1 MCSFCLQVKYT
12 INCREHIIYV
22 EKIHECLK
30 SKLLPLDVFLRD
42 KILSCEPFFI
52 VLGSDNK
59 ANMHI
64 NNLLEEYMHSKET
77 D

>member
-12 INCREHIIYV
+12 INCREHKIYV
-22 EKIHECLK
+22 EKILEYLK
-30 SKLLPLDVFLRD
+30 SKLLPLDFFLRD

-52 VLGSDNK
+52 ILGSDNK

-64 NNLLEEYMHSKET
+64 NNLLEKCVHNKET